1 MSEDALLGALL
12 SDARA
17 QVRQLLDEPLLD
29 QPTLQAALGEHVAR
43 LRLAAS
49 GASLADWQGGLE
61 LSARARSLLDRW
73 PTLDHRGRRLV
84 QVAVRYLVLEDD
96 GDADLD
102 SPFGFDDDRE
112 VLDAVQRLL
121 GDVAR

>member
-1 MSEDALLGALL
+1 VSDEALLGALL

-17 QVRQLLDEPLLD
+17 QVRRLLDEPLLD
-29 QPTLQAALGEHVAR
+29 APTLVAALGEHVAR
-43 LRLAAS
+43 MRLAAGS
-49 GASLADWQGGLE
+49 ATLADWQGGLD
-61 LSARARSLLDRW
+61 LAVRARTLVDRW
-73 PTLDHRGRRLV
+73 PTLDHHGRRLV

-112 VLDAVQRLL
+112 VLEAVERLL
-121 GDVAR
+121 RDAGR